1 MKCWRK
7 WTAVLVKWLFIVDLA
22 HNNRFNHLCCSI
34 VKNTKLRAD
43 SLKVPFF
50 GESQYLGDTH
60 NDDLFASNLT
70 YMFNGFSNVQHTDR
84 DESEH
89 TFGMWFPVHKKGV
102 FLFTVKL
109 LFAILNSMSARLD
122 FTLVRHQ
129 DGFSVSGGDFVW
141 GKYGVGARMYKCDRV
156 SMLFWKGKT
165 DLHGTTIARQDGSF
179 TILGTSMQI
188 SRYLT
193 QKVTRYYKSSDMQGS
208 IGDADELNC

>member
-34 VKNTKLRAD
+34 AKNTKLRAD

-70 YMFNGFSNVQHTDR
+70 YTFNGFSNVQHTDCN
-84 DESEH
+84 ESEH

-102 FLFTVKL
+102 FFFT
-109 LFAILNSMSARLD
+109 ILNSINVSKIRLHSCKALGWVLCLVV
-122 FTLVRHQ
+122 TLC
-129 DGFSVSGGDFVW
+129 GVS
-141 GKYGVGARMYKCDRV
+141 
-156 SMLFWKGKT
+156 T
-165 DLHGTTIARQDGSF
+165 
-179 TILGTSMQI
+179 
-188 SRYLT
+188 
-193 QKVTRYYKSSDMQGS
+193 
-208 IGDADELNC
+208 E